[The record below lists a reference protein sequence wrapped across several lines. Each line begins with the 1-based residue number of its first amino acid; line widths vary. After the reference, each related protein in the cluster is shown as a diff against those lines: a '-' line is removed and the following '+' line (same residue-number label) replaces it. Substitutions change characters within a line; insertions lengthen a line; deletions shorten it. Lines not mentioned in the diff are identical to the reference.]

1 MQFTAKM
8 EVTWKIQHGKSH
20 LYLDGRNMESRV
32 LGKKNVVR
40 EKSFAFALRTVRLAM
55 FLRDAKRE
63 FVLSKQVLRSGTAIG
78 ALVRE
83 SEHAQSRADFISK
96 LSIALKEANETD
108 YWIDLLHQSD
118 LLTSDQFQSIHRDIQ
133 ELIRLLV
140 SIVKSAKSSPP
151 KP

>member
-1 MQFTAKM
+1 MQIITKM
-8 EVTWKIQHGKSH
+8 EIIWKNQNGKSRSCLH
-20 LYLDGRNMESRV
+20 GRNMGSRG

-40 EKSFAFALRTVRLAM
+40 EKSFAFALRTVRLAKL
-55 FLRDAKRE
+55 LREAKCE

-140 SIVKSAKSSPP
+140 SIVKSTKSCPP
-151 KP
+151 

>member
-1 MQFTAKM
+1 M
-8 EVTWKIQHGKSH
+8 ECRGV
-20 LYLDGRNMESRV
+20 
-32 LGKKNVVR
+32 GKKNVVR
-40 EKSFAFALRTVRLAM
+40 EKSFAFALRTVRLAK
-55 FLRDAKRE
+55 FLRDGKRE

-118 LLTSDQFQSIHRDIQ
+118 LLTSDQFHSIHRDIQ

-140 SIVKSAKSSPP
+140 SIVKSTKSSPP
-151 KP
+151 